1 MSGIITRHFR
11 LHNAEQFRESFSET
25 ASTRYF
31 LYVGKNVAYANGSQ
45 IHGTVKCTTGSN
57 TIVGTN
63 TYFTTDLSVGD
74 TIRITGLSNQLRVH
88 AIQSAQ
94 TLIATSQPL
103 ATIAVAANAYIRYLF
118 SEINPTTPVDSYQE
132 TYFDIWRNMIAA
144 KRIQASDVSS
154 IVPQYNWT
162 NNTVYTQYTDT
173 DPDLPTKQFYVITSD
188 GNVYKCID
196 NNLGGYST
204 SKPTGTGTSIISTS
218 DGYRWKYMYTVTS
231 ASSLKFSTVDWIPVQ
246 TLTSNNGS
254 AQWNVQQTAANGAIH
269 HIEVVAN
276 GYGYLTAS
284 NTFYG
289 VSNSTVLKLA
299 PSSSGVDDIY
309 NGSAIF
315 IKTGAGSG
323 QIRTIINYSGANN
336 ILTVNSAFVSLPN
349 TSSQYLISPRVIVRG
364 DSGAVATAYASNTY
378 GGQVRK
384 ITMISTGASYST
396 ANVVVS
402 ANVGR
407 GATAKAIISPLGGH
421 GSDAV
426 DELFGSNIMLN
437 VRLTGSEANTFPSN
451 NDFRIIGIMRDPL
464 LNNGQAANTTHID
477 QTHRVT
483 IKNVAGDFRAD
494 EIVVGST
501 SGASGRLVVFAN
513 TNAARTEGVLK
524 IVNLI
529 TNGTG
534 GKFSPGERVTGL
546 SSTITANVVSYT
558 KPAMRPYS
566 GFVIYNENRPYISRA
581 SDQTEDVKIIITF

>member
-25 ASTRYF
+25 AATRYF

-74 TIRITGLSNQLRVH
+74 TIRITGLSNALRVH

-94 TLIATSQPL
+94 TLITTSQPA
-103 ATIAVAANAYIRYLF
+103 ATIAVAANAYIRYSF
-118 SEINPTTPVDSYQE
+118 SETNPTTPVDSYQE

-154 IVPQYNWT
+154 IVPKYDWA

-173 DPDLPTKQFYVITSD
+173 DPDLATKQFYVVTSE

-204 SKPTGTGTSIISTS
+204 SKPTGTGTSIVSTS

-231 ASSLKFSTVDWIPVQ
+231 ALSLKFSTTDWIPVQ

-315 IKTGAGSG
+315 IKSGAGSG
-323 QIRTIINYSGANN
+323 QIRTIMNYSGANN
-336 ILTVNSAFVSLPN
+336 ILTVNGAFISLPN

-364 DSGAVATAYASNTY
+364 DSGSVATAYASNTY

-384 ITMISTGASYST
+384 M
-396 ANVVVS
+396 
-402 ANVGR
+402 
-407 GATAKAIISPLGGH
+407 
-421 GSDAV
+421 
-426 DELFGSNIMLN
+426 E
-437 VRLTGSEANTFPSN
+437 
-451 NDFRIIGIMRDPL
+451 
-464 LNNGQAANTTHID
+464 
-477 QTHRVT
+477 
-483 IKNVAGDFRAD
+483 
-494 EIVVGST
+494 
-501 SGASGRLVVFAN
+501 
-513 TNAARTEGVLK
+513 
-524 IVNLI
+524 
-529 TNGTG
+529 
-534 GKFSPGERVTGL
+534 
-546 SSTITANVVSYT
+546 
-558 KPAMRPYS
+558 
-566 GFVIYNENRPYISRA
+566 
-581 SDQTEDVKIIITF
+581 

>member
-25 ASTRYF
+25 ALTRYF

-94 TLIATSQPL
+94 TLITTSRPA
-103 ATIAVAANAYIRYLF
+103 ATIAVAANAYIRYSF
-118 SEINPTTPVDSYQE
+118 SETNPTTPIDSYQE

-154 IVPQYNWT
+154 IVPKYNWA

-173 DPDLPTKQFYVITSD
+173 DPDLPTKQFYVVTSD

-204 SKPTGTGTSIISTS
+204 SKPTGTGTSIVSTS

-231 ASSLKFSTVDWIPVQ
+231 ASSLKFSTTDWIPVQ

-276 GYGYLTAS
+276 GYGYLTTS

-289 VSNSTVLKLA
+289 VSNSTVLRLA

-336 ILTVNSAFVSLPN
+336 ILTVNGAFVSLPN

-364 DSGAVATAYASNTY
+364 DSGSVATSYASNTY

-396 ANVVVS
+396 ANVVIS

-421 GSDAV
+421 GSDAT

-437 VRLTGSEANTFPSN
+437 VRLIGSEANTFPSN
-451 NDFRIIGIMRDPL
+451 NDFRIIGIMGDPL

-477 QTHRVT
+477 QTHRVAV
-483 IKNVAGDFRAD
+483 KNVAGDFRAD

-513 TNAARTEGVLK
+513 TNAARTEGILK

-529 TNGTG
+529 TTGTG

-558 KPAMRPYS
+558 KPAMRPYT

>member
-25 ASTRYF
+25 APTRYF

-45 IHGTVKCTTGSN
+45 IRGAVKCTTGSN

-94 TLIATSQPL
+94 TLIATSRPL

-144 KRIQASDVSS
+144 KRVQASDVSS
-154 IVPQYNWT
+154 IVSQYNWA
-162 NNTVYTQYTDT
+162 NNTVYTQYTDA

-196 NNLGGYST
+196 NNRNGYST
-204 SKPTGTGTSIISTS
+204 SKPTGTGTSIVSTS

-315 IKTGAGSG
+315 IKSGAGSG

-364 DSGAVATAYASNTY
+364 DSGSVATAYASNTY

-396 ANVVVS
+396 ANVVIS

-421 GSDAV
+421 GSDAT

-437 VRLTGSEANTFPSN
+437 VRLIDSEANTFPSN

-477 QTHRVT
+477 QSHRVT
-483 IKNVAGDFRAD
+483 VKNVAGDFRAD
-494 EIVVGST
+494 EIIVGST

-524 IVNLI
+524 IVNL
-529 TNGTG
+529 TTTGTG

-558 KPAMRPYS
+558 KPAMRPYT
-566 GFVIYNENRPYISRA
+566 GLVIYNENRPYISRA
-581 SDQTEDVKIIITF
+581 TDQTEDVKIIITF